1 MATLEQVSNEQVSNQ
16 TNEEIDL
23 AELVRVLWK
32 KKLLIAIVTFI
43 FTALATIYAFTAK
56 EKWTSQAE
64 IITPRVTDISE
75 YLSLRK
81 EYNLIIG
88 SEFKENEIR
97 NELSELFGRY
107 VLSYDEAIAFFKT
120 TDTYKKLS
128 ETESEETLQR
138 AISEFATESLK
149 VIKPDAKK
157 DPNALGSKIAI
168 SSDTALSAQTTLNDF
183 IRHISDTSFNFS
195 KNEFIYWVK
204 ESVSSLNYEKEVIE
218 QDQSIQRKVQIQ
230 NLETALDMAK
240 KAGIKEY
247 SSALSSN
254 SSVANLA
261 VSDTKIPL
269 SDSKLSDGTYLFML
283 GEKNLQAQLDI
294 AKTKEI
300 VYSPRYYQI
309 QEQLLKLNTLLPKV
323 EKVVGQAYSYISSPE
338 LPVKRDWPKR
348 FILLLI
354 GAVIGSVLSS
364 LWVLGKHIL
373 SQK

>member
-1 MATLEQVSNEQVSNQ
+1 M
-16 TNEEIDL
+16 
-23 AELVRVLWK
+23 
-32 KKLLIAIVTFI
+32 
-43 FTALATIYAFTAK
+43 
-56 EKWTSQAE
+56 
-64 IITPRVTDISE
+64 
-75 YLSLRK
+75 
-81 EYNLIIG
+81 
-88 SEFKENEIR
+88 
-97 NELSELFGRY
+97 
-107 VLSYDEAIAFFKT
+107 
-120 TDTYKKLS
+120 
-128 ETESEETLQR
+128 
-138 AISEFATESLK
+138 
-149 VIKPDAKK
+149 IKPDAKK

-168 SSDTALSAQTTLNDF
+168 SFDTALSAQTTLNDF
-183 IRHISDTSFNFS
+183 ICHISDTSFNFS
-195 KNEFIYWVK
+195 KNEFIYWIK
-204 ESVSSLNYEKEVIE
+204 DSISSLNYEKEVIE

-269 SDSKLSDGTYLFML
+269 SDSKLADGTYLFML

-323 EKVVGQAYSYISSPE
+323 EKVTGQSFSYISSPE
-338 LPVKRDWPKR
+338 LPIKRDWPKR

-354 GAVIGSVLSS
+354 GAVIGGVLSS
-364 LWVLGKHIL
+364 LWVIGKQIFG
-373 SQK
+373 QK

>member
-1 MATLEQVSNEQVSNQ
+1 MATPEQVSNQ

-23 AELVRVLWK
+23 IELVRVLWK
-32 KKLLIAIVTFI
+32 KKLLIAIVTCI
-43 FTALATIYAFTAK
+43 FTALAAVYAFTAK
-56 EKWTSQAE
+56 EKWTSQTEVIA
-64 IITPRVTDISE
+64 PRVTDISE

-97 NELSELFGRY
+97 NELSELFSRY

-120 TDTYKKLS
+120 TDTYKKLA
-128 ETESEETLQR
+128 ETENEVGLQR
-138 AISEFATESLK
+138 AVAEFTTESLK

-168 SSDTALSAQTTLNDF
+168 SFDTALSAQTTLNDF
-183 IRHISDTSFNFS
+183 ICHISDTSFNFS
-195 KNEFIYWVK
+195 KNEFIYWIK
-204 ESVSSLNYEKEVIE
+204 ESISSLNYEKEVIE

-269 SDSKLSDGTYLFML
+269 SDSKLADGTYLFML

-323 EKVVGQAYSYISSPE
+323 EKVTGQSFSYISSPE
-338 LPVKRDWPKR
+338 LPIKRDWPKR

-354 GAVIGSVLSS
+354 GAVICGVLSS
-364 LWVLGKHIL
+364 LWVIGKQIFG
-373 SQK
+373 QK

>member
-1 MATLEQVSNEQVSNQ
+1 MATLKQASPSS
-16 TNEEIDL
+16 NEEIDL
-23 AELVRVLWK
+23 IELILVLWN
-32 KKLLIAIVTFI
+32 KKLLIAAVTFI
-43 FTALATIYAFTAK
+43 FTALAAVYAFTAK

-64 IITPRVTDISE
+64 VITPRVTDISE

-81 EYNLIIG
+81 EYNLIMG
-88 SEFKENEIR
+88 SEFKENDIR
-97 NELSELFGRY
+97 NELNELFSRY
-107 VLSYDEAIAFFKT
+107 VLSYDEAISFFKT
-120 TDTYKKLS
+120 TDTYKKLA
-128 ETESEETLQR
+128 EKENEAGLQR
-138 AISEFATESLK
+138 AASEFTTESLK

-168 SSDTALSAQTTLNDF
+168 SSETALSAQTELNDF
-183 IRHISDTSFNFS
+183 IRHISDISFNFS

-204 ESVSSLNYEKEVIE
+204 ESISSLNYEKEVIE

-230 NLETALDMAK
+230 NLEAALDMAK

-269 SDSKLSDGTYLFML
+269 SDSKLADGTYLFML

-323 EKVVGQAYSYISSPE
+323 EKVTGQTYSYVSSPTY
-338 LPVKRDWPKR
+338 PVIKDAPKKGI
-348 FILLLI
+348 ILAI
-354 GAVIGSVLSS
+354 GFLVGLVLSS
-364 LWVLGKHIL
+364 LSMLIL
-373 SQK
+373 SLFKNR

>member
-1 MATLEQVSNEQVSNQ
+1 MATPEQVSNQ

-23 AELVRVLWK
+23 IELVRVLWK
-32 KKLLIAIVTFI
+32 KKLLIAIVTCI
-43 FTALATIYAFTAK
+43 FTALAAVYAFTAK
-56 EKWTSQAE
+56 EKWTS
-64 IITPRVTDISE
+64 
-75 YLSLRK
+75 
-81 EYNLIIG
+81 
-88 SEFKENEIR
+88 
-97 NELSELFGRY
+97 
-107 VLSYDEAIAFFKT
+107 
-120 TDTYKKLS
+120 
-128 ETESEETLQR
+128 
-138 AISEFATESLK
+138 SLK

-168 SSDTALSAQTTLNDF
+168 SFDTALSAQTTLNDF
-183 IRHISDTSFNFS
+183 ICHISDTSFNFS
-195 KNEFIYWVK
+195 KNEFIYWIK
-204 ESVSSLNYEKEVIE
+204 ESISSLNYEKEVIE

-269 SDSKLSDGTYLFML
+269 SDSKLADGTYLFML

-323 EKVVGQAYSYISSPE
+323 EKVTGQSFSYISSPE
-338 LPVKRDWPKR
+338 LPIKRDWPKR

-354 GAVIGSVLSS
+354 GAVIGGVLSS
-364 LWVLGKHIL
+364 LWVIGKQIFG
-373 SQK
+373 QK